1 MSSKEIITKHYI
13 GCEKSVTYNTKSK
26 RVCPSDWMFTVGT
39 LLLILVPT
47 FLAIT
52 VVVAMNEHFPVWLMI
67 LLTLCILL
75 TLYLCLSSL
84 YNCSTTD
91 PGIIPSLGTIPGIPD
106 KQRVKADSKKE
117 YYCSY

>member
-1 MSSKEIITKHYI
+1 MNNKHYI
-13 GCEKSVTYNTKSK
+13 GCEKSLTYNSKSK

-52 VVVAMNEHFPVWLMI
+52 VVIAMNEHFPLWLMV
-67 LLTLCILL
+67 LLSFCILL

-91 PGIIPSLGTIPGIPD
+91 PGIIPSLGT
-106 KQRVKADSKKE
+106 SKIKD
-117 YYCSY
+117 